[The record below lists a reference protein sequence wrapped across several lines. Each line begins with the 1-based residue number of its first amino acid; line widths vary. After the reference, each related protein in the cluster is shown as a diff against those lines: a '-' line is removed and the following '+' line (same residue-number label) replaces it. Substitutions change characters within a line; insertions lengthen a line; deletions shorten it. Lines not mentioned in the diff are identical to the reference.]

1 MTNNGDPE
9 TSSAQQ
15 ETDGDDSYEKSDNA
29 DQQQTEEQSRT
40 ELLNRLTRA
49 QADLANFRRRSAQ
62 ETQDARQFANQL
74 FAVELLGVL
83 DSLDR
88 ALISV
93 PGKLRSF
100 SWIDGIM
107 LTRMQFDHLLK
118 SQGVERIN
126 ALGQK
131 FDPAEH
137 DAVEADEDLED
148 SGTVVEEFQAGYKM
162 HGKVIRPALVR
173 VGATVNDDDDDSE
186 IIEESN

>member
-1 MTNNGDPE
+1 MTNNDDPE
-9 TSSAQQ
+9 NSPCTQEIDDEDGDQSSEDAKQQ
-15 ETDGDDSYEKSDNA
+15 ETD
-29 DQQQTEEQSRT
+29 EQSRT

-62 ETQDARQFANQL
+62 ETQEARQFANQL
-74 FAVELLGVL
+74 FAVELLGAL

-93 PGKLRSF
+93 PEGLRSF

-126 ALGQK
+126 AVGQK

-137 DAVEADEDLED
+137 DAVEAEDGVKD

-162 HGKVIRPALVR
+162 HGKVIRPTLVR
-173 VGATVNDDDDDSE
+173 VGVSVSHDENDDE
-186 IIEESN
+186 IIEESD

>member
-1 MTNNGDPE
+1 MTKNVDPE
-9 TSSAQQ
+9 NSPSKQ
-15 ETDGDDSYEKSDNA
+15 ETDDDDGCQQSENT
-29 DQQQTEEQSRT
+29 DQQQNEEQSRT
-40 ELLNRLTRA
+40 DLLNRLTRA

-74 FAVELLGVL
+74 FAVELLGAL

-93 PGKLRSF
+93 PEKLRSF

-126 ALGQK
+126 AVGQK

-137 DAVEADEDLED
+137 DAVEAEQGVGD
-148 SGTVVEEFQAGYKM
+148 SGTVVEEFQSGYKM
-162 HGKVIRPALVR
+162 HGRVIRPALVR
-173 VGATVNDDDDDSE
+173 VGVTVNDHEDDGE
-186 IIEESN
+186 IVEESD